1 MVSWALLW
9 SFVIEGKLIDD
20 IPAVKWHFFQS
31 YARKE
36 EPWVKNISEFNECK
50 SRVTRATWSWTFPS
64 SRSQW
69 GFVVLSHVATHLTR
83 DFGRS
88 CRIWCLLGMSKLS
101 PAECS
106 CNTPVW
112 KFLVCLGKPWLAGS
126 GVKLK
131 ACRTGQP
138 WCRMFGH
145 KCIPLYFTICFKFKK
160 GVRVW
165 SYWCCKCIHLNS
177 LLCAGYVCGR
187 MYEISGS
194 SIQQLTNFFPFVFQM
209 LYPSHV

>member
-1 MVSWALLW
+1 M
-9 SFVIEGKLIDD
+9 F
-20 IPAVKWHFFQS
+20 
-31 YARKE
+31 ARD
-36 EPWVKNISEFNECK
+36 V
-50 SRVTRATWSWTFPS
+50 
-64 SRSQW
+64 
-69 GFVVLSHVATHLTR
+69 
-83 DFGRS
+83 
-88 CRIWCLLGMSKLS
+88 KLS

-112 KFLVCLGKPWLAGS
+112 KCLVCLGKPWLAGS

-194 SIQQLTNFFPFVFQM
+194 SIQQLTNFFPLFFRCCTHHMCNLLLCTDNKKLVQKVACLIFLQYTKHSLCSHFEILLACAIFCPVFCFVFLQ
-209 LYPSHV
+209 